1 MWTQAPTWGGIQR
14 QHRFLIS
21 VTHRLATGGIP
32 ADPGR
37 AIGLARTVLG
47 ATKVDQGFTPQELVS
62 LSSDLSRLPAAQTE
76 FTVVP
81 VAGFNPVIEGVGTTL
96 EWDEAAAEKT
106 FATLDQDRTL
116 TPRYVF
122 RGPARGPLASGPG
135 MAVPPCR
142 GHDLG
147 GGATGPERRRWRR

>member
-1 MWTQAPTWGGIQR
+1 M
-14 QHRFLIS
+14 
-21 VTHRLATGGIP
+21 HRLTTGGVL

-116 TPRYVF
+116 TLRDSTVQPSDLPGIGAETAV
-122 RGPARGPLASGPG
+122 RGNTLACS
-135 MAVPPCR
+135 
-142 GHDLG
+142 
-147 GGATGPERRRWRR
+147 